1 MKISNAS
8 NYEIARLMG
17 SDATDEQAARL
28 IEIMNAAGITDTNE
42 ISDAKFFEMVADACA
57 K

>member
-17 SDATDEQAARL
+17 SDATDEQAACL
-28 IEIMNAAGITDTNE
+28 IEIMAAAGITDTDE
-42 ISDAKFFEMVADACA
+42 ISDAKFFELVAEACS